1 MTDNE
6 QPCIWRRRCEAMLP
20 LVNAALG
27 IAEGCRM
34 SGRRGDFIAVDF
46 PTVRKMIQAADDYRR
61 AAEREVQP

>member
-1 MTDNE
+1 M
-6 QPCIWRRRCEAMLP
+6 QA